1 MTSSV
6 ESHEGEIAVAF
17 DLSNLLAIAPKFQ
30 VLKPNLI
37 ISILTGPFK
46 CLSPTLIT

>member
-1 MTSSV
+1 MTTSV
-6 ESHEGEIAVAF
+6 KSHEGEVAVAF

-37 ISILTGPFK
+37 ISTLAGPFK
-46 CLSPTLIT
+46 CLSPPLIT